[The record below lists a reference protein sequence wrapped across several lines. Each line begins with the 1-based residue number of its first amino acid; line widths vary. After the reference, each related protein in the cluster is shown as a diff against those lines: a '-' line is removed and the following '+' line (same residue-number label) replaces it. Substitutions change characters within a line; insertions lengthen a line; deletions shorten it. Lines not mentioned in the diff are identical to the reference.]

1 MTWPLLTGLWRL
13 VVSLPFWWLYLVK
26 HSLMHGLCH
35 CLELFIN
42 SMWWVYWQGAFIP
55 HQTAAW
61 SALSSQ
67 PYSAKQRFTDS
78 ASAEA
83 LALSC
88 LSLLKK
94 IIVWREGCALAK
106 PGCPWWL
113 TFALG
118 RLGNHSLFVVIP
130 CWAPWI
136 SQVQSSGLSSIFPGA
151 QPCSC
156 LKRAVEPGC
165 GLSSVCSRVFSV
177 GNT

>member
-1 MTWPLLTGLWRL
+1 MVCVIAWSSSSTLCGEFTGCIHSTRIFSLL
-13 VVSLPFWWLYLVK
+13 
-26 HSLMHGLCH
+26 
-35 CLELFIN
+35 
-42 SMWWVYWQGAFIP
+42 P
-55 HQTAAW
+55 HLTAAW
-61 SALSSQ
+61 SALRSQ

-106 PGCPWWL
+106 PGCPWCL

-118 RLGNHSLFVVIP
+118 WLGNCSFFVVIP
-130 CWAPWI
+130 CWAPWLWI
-136 SQVQSSGLSSIFPGA
+136 SQVQSSGLSSIFPRA

-156 LKRAVEPGC
+156 LKRAVKPGC
-165 GLSSVCSRVFSV
+165 CLSSICTRVFSV